1 MYLRPGFPYLY
12 ISIYRYSHLKKLSMV
27 SLFCFSRTFSKEKCS
42 KLYLH
47 VTRGS
52 RNIFPWRLVKKDIRS
67 RLIWGQ
73 PKFYRLESSQK
84 RIWFSLALVSL
95 MKMVLTWQY
104 IRDTELNMP
113 MACFGDRVENVPT
126 LYMEIARASQRGE
139 WYWRWAKKSCQSA
152 THSFQLEQVRQEY
165 ILVYRVLK
173 FHDAPLAWLKHEVK
187 IVVRRGWG

>member
-1 MYLRPGFPYLY
+1 MYLRTGFPYLY

-27 SLFCFSRTFSKEKCS
+27 SLFCFSRTFSNEKCS
-42 KLYLH
+42 KLYFH

-67 RLIWGQ
+67 RLISGQ
-73 PKFYRLESSQK
+73 PKFYRLESSLK

-113 MACFGDRVENVPT
+113 MACFGDRVENVHT
-126 LYMEIARASQRGE
+126 LYLEIARASQRGE
-139 WYWRWAKKSCQSA
+139 RYCKEIMSKCNTFVPSWSR
-152 THSFQLEQVRQEY
+152 
-165 ILVYRVLK
+165 
-173 FHDAPLAWLKHEVK
+173 
-187 IVVRRGWG
+187 